1 MIPGLSTEGDAS
13 LIGDFGTNEIAAIAI
28 ITTTLKRLKRHL
40 LP

>member
-1 MIPGLSTEGDAS
+1 MILGLSTEGNAS

-28 ITTTLKRLKRHL
+28 ITAILKRLKRHL